1 MYRKG
6 FKVKI
11 IDKKAK
17 GWFRTKYFIT
27 IQFEDGRTVEKEVP
41 EYDFYNMDIQSEMKI
56 VMYSLDNIRWVF
68 NQNEL

>member
-6 FKVKI
+6 FKVII
-11 IDKKAK
+11 IDKKTK
-17 GWFRTKYFIT
+17 GLFRTKYFIT

-41 EYDFYNMDIQSEMKI
+41 EYDFYNMNVQSEMKI
-56 VMYSLDNIRWVF
+56 VMYSYDNIRWVF